1 MVDAE
6 ELTETIKRRLE
17 DMVRQLDRLDEELK
31 GNFDKVNYRIDQSVM
46 EITTRLNK
54 IKSTLEKENHKS

>member
-1 MVDAE
+1 
-6 ELTETIKRRLE
+6 
-17 DMVRQLDRLDEELK
+17 MVRQLDRLDEELK

-54 IKSTLEKENHKS
+54 IKSTLEKGNHKS

>member
-1 MVDAE
+1 MADAE
-6 ELTETIKRRLE
+6 ELAETIKRRLE

-54 IKSTLEKENHKS
+54 IKSTLEKGNHKN